1 MNSVR
6 IFLGVL
12 VVLCF
17 ALCIEAANK
26 QTKALLKAIKD
37 GDVAKALQLIDSGA
51 DINGQD
57 EEDGWTPL
65 MLSIATEKPSLGVT
79 MALIQAKA
87 DINAVD
93 PKGRTALMQ
102 AAANGSTPALKILL
116 SEKANIDLQ
125 AKNGWTALMY
135 AAGSGKA
142 DALQLLLDA
151 KAAIN
156 LQEASGYNA
165 LMIAC
170 LHGQVEA
177 VKVLLAAHPDLKAK
191 AGDGKTVYDCA
202 ANYPEILELLKQA
215 SR

>member
-6 IFLGVL
+6 VFLLGVFVML
-12 VVLCF
+12 GI
-17 ALCIEAANK
+17 ALCTEAANK

-51 DINGQD
+51 DINAQD
-57 EEDGWTPL
+57 EDGWTPL

-93 PKGRTALMQ
+93 PKGRSALMQ

-142 DALQLLLDA
+142 DALQVLVDA

-170 LHGQVEA
+170 LHGHVEA
-177 VKVLLAAHPDLKAK
+177 VKVLLAAHPDLKAT

-202 ANYPEILELLKQA
+202 ANFPEILELLRQA
-215 SR
+215 AH